1 MKRTI
6 IILMLLPLLAA
17 CIAEHSEVTPVTAER
32 LESYSTEV
40 MAETVAIPVEA
51 VEFAIDFDAYLKL
64 SDLEKEADYRFFGN
78 CREDST
84 GVYSISYDSSRE
96 FRVVNMRVD
105 TRGRSIME
113 EGASWKILEFSVY
126 GNDFDYSYLDYSLTL
141 PEDSEM
147 IMMTAAD
154 STWAVSMGDR
164 GAAMMKMHPKR
175 GELYEW
181 TVEAHGTEETS
192 IGMHADFSTVGPFTV
207 RERYLESKEK
217 TNVYEGYFNVDIF
230 RQGVPHDYCHMTFA
244 PGKETIVKTSR

>member
-6 IILMLLPLLAA
+6 MILMLLPMLAA

-32 LESYSTEV
+32 LESYSV
-40 MAETVAIPVEA
+40 KAMAETVAVPVEA

-64 SDLEKEADYRFFGN
+64 PDLEKEADYRFFGN
-78 CREDST
+78 CREDSA

-96 FRVVNMRVD
+96 FRVVKMRID

-113 EGASWKILEFSVY
+113 EGTSWKILEFGVY
-126 GNDFDYSYLDYSLTL
+126 GNDFAYSYLDYRFTL
-141 PEDSEM
+141 PEGSEM
-147 IMMTAAD
+147 IMLSAVD

-181 TVEAHGTEETS
+181 TVEAHGAEETS
-192 IGMHADFSTVGPFTV
+192 IGMDADFGTVGPFTV

-217 TNVYEGYFNVDIF
+217 TNVYEGQFNVDIF

-244 PGKETIVKTSR
+244 PGVEKVVNTSR

>member
-6 IILMLLPLLAA
+6 MILTLLPLLAA
-17 CIAEHSEVTPVTAER
+17 CIADHSEVSPVTAER

-40 MAETVAIPVEA
+40 MAESVAVPVEA

-64 SDLEKEADYRFFGN
+64 TDLEKEADYRFFGN

-96 FRVVNMRVD
+96 FRVVKMRVD
-105 TRGRSIME
+105 TQGRSIME
-113 EGASWKILEFSVY
+113 EGASWKILEFGIY
-126 GNDFDYSYLDYSLTL
+126 GNDFDYSYLDYSFAL
-141 PEDSEM
+141 PEGSEI
-147 IMMTAAD
+147 IMMSAAD
-154 STWAVSMGDR
+154 STWAVMMGNKGD
-164 GAAMMKMHPKR
+164 ALMKMHPKR

-181 TVEAHGTEETS
+181 TVETRGTEETS
-192 IGMHADFSTVGPFTV
+192 IGMTAAYGAVGPFTV

-217 TNVYEGYFNVDIF
+217 TNVYDGRFNVDIY

-244 PGKETIVKTSR
+244 PGTEKSVTTSR